1 MISRADD
8 FSQLTEENDRSF
20 GIATDTLPS
29 WIPAAKPTYTMV
41 NSSSAALVT
50 VSGSYT
56 GQATGE
62 FRLLF
67 GANGALKCTFDFKW
81 SGPTINPRQIG
92 VVFDLPK
99 SIDRLSWQRRGQ
111 FSYYSETDIGR
122 NDGFD
127 VQPKPCDTFFGFS
140 GDACGYSPGTLWAD
154 DTTPAGS
161 NDFRSTRDALLW
173 YSLCAQP
180 AQKQCIR
187 LVGNG
192 TTNGEPGTLSGR
204 AWLNGSVVRM
214 LGATL
219 SNEGGNSFTQ
229 PIAVLPHVEV
239 GPNSVVAGEVQLAI
253 SS

>member
-1 MISRADD
+1 MILSRADD

-20 GIATDTLPS
+20 GIATGTLS
-29 WIPAAKPTYTMV
+29 GWVSAAKPTYTMV
-41 NSSSAALVT
+41 NSSAAALVT
-50 VSGSYT
+50 VKGSYA

-67 GANGALKCTFDFKW
+67 SANGALKCSFDFRW
-81 SGPTINPRQIG
+81 SGATIEPRQIG
-92 VVFDLPK
+92 VVFDLVRKNACFEPIFSQKSSIYQDRLGTNIGNVEKKRRCLQPK
-99 SIDRLSWQRRGQ
+99 SVDWLSWHRRGQ

-192 TTNGEPGTLSGR
+192 KKTH
-204 AWLNGSVVRM
+204 
-214 LGATL
+214 
-219 SNEGGNSFTQ
+219 
-229 PIAVLPHVEV
+229 ICCAVLD
-239 GPNSVVAGEVQLAI
+239 
-253 SS
+253 